1 MATDISGI
9 TLRVENRIATIA
21 FTRVARRNALDQA
34 AWLNLAAICAAL
46 SRDDGVRLTVLTG
59 EGDHFCAGAD
69 IQELASNIEN
79 TEWMRAN
86 QAAVGTALDAW
97 AALPMPT
104 LAAVQGSAFGGG
116 MALAISADFV
126 VASNDARFAITPAKL
141 GLSYRLTDCRRVV
154 DCVGARRARE
164 LLLGARELDAPSAE
178 AWGVVNRVVARDLL
192 DATVQEEISR
202 LVKLSGVSQ
211 RAIKSNLLKIRFGQ
225 ANDDGASLAD
235 FARAFETEDFRT
247 ASKAFVEK
255 RPHTFD

>member
-1 MATDISGI
+1 MASDISGI

-34 AWLNLAAICAAL
+34 AWQNLASICAAL
-46 SRDDGVRLTVLTG
+46 SLDESVRLAVLRG

-69 IQELASNIEN
+69 IQELAANIED

-86 QAAVGTALDAW
+86 QAAVGAGLDAW

-126 VASNDARFAITPAKL
+126 IAAVDARFAITPAKL
-141 GLSYRLTDCRRVV
+141 GLSYRLADCRRVV
-154 DCVGARRARE
+154 DAVGARRARE
-164 LLLGARELDAPSAE
+164 LLLGARELDAGTAE
-178 AWGVVNRVVARDLL
+178 AWGVVNRVVARDAL
-192 DATVQEEISR
+192 DTCVQEEIVR

-211 RAIKSNLLKIRFGQ
+211 RAIKSNLLKIRAGH
-225 ANDDGASLAD
+225 ASDDAASLAD
-235 FARAFETEDFRT
+235 FANAFEADDFR
-247 ASKAFVEK
+247 AAAAAFVAK
-255 RPHTFD
+255 RPHTFN